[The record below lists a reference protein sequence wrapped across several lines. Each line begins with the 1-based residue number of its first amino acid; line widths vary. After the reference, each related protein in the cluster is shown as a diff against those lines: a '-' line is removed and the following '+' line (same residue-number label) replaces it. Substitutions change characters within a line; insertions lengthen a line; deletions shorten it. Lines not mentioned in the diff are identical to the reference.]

1 MFGAFIIIIIMTVL
15 VIGWMFI
22 IMSNKSISSAIAII
36 GFFIILAVGSIILG
50 LYKSD
55 TEYKDRET
63 NSVVYI
69 HRE

>member
-1 MFGAFIIIIIMTVL
+1 
-15 VIGWMFI
+15 
-22 IMSNKSISSAIAII
+22 MSKESISSAVAII
-36 GFFIILAVGSIILG
+36 GFLIILIVGSIVLG